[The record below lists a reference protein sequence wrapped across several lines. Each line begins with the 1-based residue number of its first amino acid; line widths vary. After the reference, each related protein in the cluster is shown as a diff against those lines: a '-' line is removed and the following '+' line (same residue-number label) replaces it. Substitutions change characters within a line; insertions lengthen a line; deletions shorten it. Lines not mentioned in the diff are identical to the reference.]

1 MNIDFYRQIA
11 DPLKRMKELVKDLDN
26 FDFETSLSSEE
37 FSTAMH
43 EALDSYDANCREA
56 AEKYNE
62 EFSRLCG

>member
-37 FSTAMH
+37 FLTAMY
-43 EALDSYDANCREA
+43 EALDSYAANCREA
-56 AEKYNE
+56 TGKYNE